1 MRFSVTP
8 SPRVR
13 FSVECVFPHLGKR
26 GATSRKSA
34 FCADGLTEKRILRLR
49 HDGKAHSPTG
59 ASRKSAFCTPTVT
72 QSASFRESP
81 PQSALFRRVR
91 FSSPAQTQRRLT
103 EKRIL
108 QPAPHGKAHSARW
121 TSRKSAFCADG
132 LTEKRI
138 LQPGASRKSA
148 FCTLGLTEKRILQP
162 APHGKA
168 HSPTGTSRK
177 SAFCT
182 PTVTQSASFRESPSQ
197 SALFRRMRLSSP
209 GQTWRRLTEKRI
221 LQPAPHGKAHS
232 ARWTS
237 RKSAFCADG
246 LTEKRILC
254 RRPHGKAQ
262 SAHDASRKAH
272 SAIPRR
278 PSYVFL

>member
-34 FCADGLTEKRILRLR
+34 V
-49 HDGKAHSPTG
+49 
-59 ASRKSAFCTPTVT
+59 CTPTVT

-81 PQSALFRRVR
+81 P
-91 FSSPAQTQRRLT
+91 
-103 EKRIL
+103 
-108 QPAPHGKAHSARW
+108 
-121 TSRKSAFCADG
+121 
-132 LTEKRI
+132 
-138 LQPGASRKSA
+138 
-148 FCTLGLTEKRILQP
+148 
-162 APHGKA
+162 
-168 HSPTGTSRK
+168 
-177 SAFCT
+177 
-182 PTVTQSASFRESPSQ
+182 Q

-232 ARWTS
+232 ARQQSPRVRLFVRVRPRVRFSVECAFPHLRKRGAAS
-237 RKSAFCADG
+237 RKSALCADG
-246 LTEKRILC
+246 LTEKRILQ
-254 RRPHGKAQ
+254 PASHGKAQ
-262 SAHDASRKAH
+262 SATAARPQRDGKAQSAHNVSRKAH